1 MSAFTI
7 FTVGL
12 SYLTG
17 FWLTYM
23 DFSVWAI
30 AIGVIK
36 VGPATAAIRR
46 HEAQSATTYHVA
58 RRPARDRLGSLWMGI
73 ARQRACQLTVET
85 RRRPSGG

>member
-23 DFSVWAI
+23 DFGVWAI

-58 RRPARDRLGSLWMGI
+58 RRPARDRLE
-73 ARQRACQLTVET
+73 LTVDGHRST
-85 RRRPSGG
+85 AGVPAHR